1 MICFDSDF
9 IIDFLRGKKEA
20 INKVKEFED
29 DGREL
34 ITTAINSLEI
44 YVGIMTID
52 KLESQRVIK
61 TNESLN
67 SISILPFTKET
78 SEKAALLLNI
88 LKKKGT
94 PIGLKDTLIA
104 AIAINNDI
112 PLLTRNLKHFNKIEN
127 LKIETW

>member
-20 INKVKEFED
+20 VSKVKEFED
-29 DGREL
+29 EGREL

-44 YVGIMTID
+44 YVGIIAID
-52 KLESQRVIK
+52 EPESQRVIK
-61 TNESLN
+61 TKEFLN
-67 SISILPFTKET
+67 SILILPFTKES
-78 SEKAALLLNI
+78 SEKAALLLNT
-88 LKKKGT
+88 LKMKGT

-104 AIAINNDI
+104 AIAINNDT

-127 LKIETW
+127 LEIETW

>member
-52 KLESQRVIK
+52 KLE
-61 TNESLN
+61 
-67 SISILPFTKET
+67 
-78 SEKAALLLNI
+78 
-88 LKKKGT
+88 G
-94 PIGLKDTLIA
+94 
-104 AIAINNDI
+104 
-112 PLLTRNLKHFNKIEN
+112 
-127 LKIETW
+127 

>member
-20 INKVKEFED
+20 INKVKEFEEE
-29 DGREL
+29 GREL

-52 KLESQRVIK
+52 KLKSQRVIK
-61 TNESLN
+61 TNEFLN
-67 SISILPFTKET
+67 SILILPFTKEA
-78 SEKAALLLNI
+78 SEKAALLLNS

>member
-61 TNESLN
+61 TNEFLN
-67 SISILPFTKET
+67 SISILPFTKEA

-112 PLLTRNLKHFNKIEN
+112 PLLTRNLKHFNKIE
-127 LKIETW
+127 TW